1 MAAEGVA
8 ELTDTN
14 FEETVTNS
22 EKPVLVD
29 FWASWCAPC
38 RRIAPIVEE
47 IAGEFGDKL
56 VVGKLDIDANQAVT
70 AKYGVQ
76 SIPTL
81 MIFKGGEMK
90 ERIVGAQPK
99 NVLVEAINRVM

>member
-1 MAAEGVA
+1 MAVEGVA

-14 FEETVTNS
+14 FEDTVTNS
-22 EKPVLVD
+22 ETPVLVD
-29 FWASWCAPC
+29 FWATWCAPC

-47 IAGEFGDKL
+47 IASEFGDKL

-99 NVLVEAINRVM
+99 NVLIEAINRVM